1 MDMTKGILSVTFSFI
16 FFLVCVSL
24 DAQTQSGAAYGAY
37 SPYSVF
43 GVGDIAKEGS
53 AYNKSMGGVGI
64 ANRNRR
70 YINYMNPAAIS
81 SIDSSSFMAD
91 FGVME
96 KNVIFDQNLAGRRL
110 RSGNN
115 TFNIYNFVIAFPIY
129 KSSAFMIGVTPFSDV
144 GYDFSSKVTRQDIIG
159 NTNNISHSHFGEGS
173 VYQLFAGGGVTFWKR
188 LSVGAEFIYMFG
200 TLDKAS
206 GYDFADASYRD
217 ISSGSEMLVRAM
229 TGKFG
234 LQYEQP
240 LGNSLRLTAGATYR
254 LQTNMTGH
262 TTAYEYAELSSVR
275 DTITY
280 NVRNNNQGLKIG
292 DELGVGISLRSGERW
307 SVEFDYLRSDWRNS
321 GMDNPVY
328 TGFVTEGFSSS
339 VSQSFRAGFEIVP
352 NRNDIRY
359 YLRRCTY
366 RAGVYYDESYYRFNG
381 NKVNAVG
388 ITFGVTLPVFRLYNG
403 ITIGVDIGQRGSLR
417 ADMVRER
424 YATISVGFNIHDLW
438 FHKPRYE

>member
-144 GYDFSSKVTRQDIIG
+144 GYDFSSNVTQQDIIG

-388 ITFGVTLPVFRLYNG
+388 ITFGVTLPATYMTCGYINR
-403 ITIGVDIGQRGSLR
+403 
-417 ADMVRER
+417 DMNKI
-424 YATISVGFNIHDLW
+424 Y
-438 FHKPRYE
+438 